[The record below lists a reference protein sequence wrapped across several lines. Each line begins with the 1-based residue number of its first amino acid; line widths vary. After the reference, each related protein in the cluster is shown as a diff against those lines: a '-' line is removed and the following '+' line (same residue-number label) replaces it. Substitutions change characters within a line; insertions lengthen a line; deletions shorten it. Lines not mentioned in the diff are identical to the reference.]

1 MPGAAVRALLHEAA
15 EATAPAAS
23 ARLPVRVLDEA
34 IGLAVN
40 DDLLAP
46 ALGFRI
52 VELDRPAAATL
63 YAGGWRLEAPR
74 LLPERGELTA
84 LACGVATIGARL
96 EQQVS
101 ALFAE
106 RRGSLAL
113 ALDDLGNR
121 CLYVLSRQL
130 QDRMMLAAEKRGLDI
145 AGELRPGDPGLAL
158 DVQEAVLQLAQ
169 GDSIGVTV
177 TPGLLLHPLKS
188 ISVVF
193 GAGHDLPPARWSR
206 CDDCRSRPTCRIAAR
221 NAEFLARA

>member
-1 MPGAAVRALLHEAA
+1 MPSAAVRALLHEAA

-23 ARLPVRVLDEA
+23 ARLPARVLGEA
-34 IGLAVN
+34 LDLAAQA
-40 DDLLAP
+40 DLLAP
-46 ALGFRI
+46 ALCFRI
-52 VELDRPAAATL
+52 VGLDRPAAATL
-63 YAGGWRLEAPR
+63 HAGGWSLDAPR
-74 LLPERGELTA
+74 LLPETGELTG

-96 EQQVS
+96 EQRVS

-130 QDRMMLAAEKRGLDI
+130 QDRMLLAAEKRGFDL

-158 DVQEAVLQLAQ
+158 EAQEAVLQLAH
-169 GDSIGVTV
+169 GASIGVTV
-177 TPGLLLHPLKS
+177 TPGLLLRPLKS

-221 NAEFLARA
+221 NAELAGV